1 MRINLGN
8 SLTDATL
15 LPERILNI
23 QWDGPW
29 LARTQA
35 LENGWS
41 AEYFIPWSMMPL
53 PQVEGARKLGFYFER
68 QVGHLQGETWS
79 NPPLPRT
86 VNEYLSAFELYELT
100 DIEPRTQI
108 TYYPFAS
115 GIYDGV
121 RGESTYKVGTELFW
135 RPTSNSLLSASLNP
149 DFGNVESDD
158 VVVNLTAFE
167 VFFPERRAFFL
178 EGQDVFNTSPR
189 TQVAAAPAALSR
201 CSIRAGSV
209 AQRYTIFPMTLTL
222 SPPIAVSPRSYSVR
236 RSSQGKPETGA
247 TGRWSLARMTRR
259 FAAPL
264 TMVRR

>member
-1 MRINLGN
+1 MVSPRRSEARPHQSQKRG
-8 SLTDATL
+8 AT
-15 LPERILNI
+15 
-23 QWDGPW
+23 G
-29 LARTQA
+29 T
-35 LENGWS
+35 
-41 AEYFIPWSMMPL
+41 
-53 PQVEGARKLGFYFER
+53 
-68 QVGHLQGETWS
+68 
-79 NPPLPRT
+79 PPRAPT
-86 VNEYLSAFELYELT
+86 GLSARLPACQHYTTVLCERYSE
-100 DIEPRTQI
+100 DSQ
-108 TYYPFAS
+108 A
-115 GIYDGV
+115 V
-121 RGESTYKVGTELFW
+121 RRRHGDVKFDFYHIHST
-135 RPTSNSLLSASLNP
+135 SQA
-149 DFGNVESDD
+149 
-158 VVVNLTAFE
+158 
-167 VFFPERRAFFL
+167 RRAFFL